1 MPNLSSGKK
10 ILFTPGPLNTSSNV
24 KQAMLRDLGSRDIEF
39 ISIVGDI
46 RKRLLEVSGL
56 PAPDYECILM
66 QGSGT
71 FCIESVVGST
81 VPLEGKL
88 LILVNGAYGRRIV
101 QIARVLKIAHTVL
114 EYAEDTPTDTQTV
127 ERTLKGDP
135 SITNIAMIHSE
146 TTSGLVNNIAAIG
159 ALAKR
164 HKKRFLVDAMSS
176 FGGIV
181 TNWHEAN
188 IDYVVSSANKC
199 IEGVPGFGFIL
210 ARRTALLEIEGKAR
224 SVSLDLYAQWK
235 GLSGDGQF
243 RFTPP
248 THALLAFQQA
258 LRELEFEGGVR
269 ARAARYQLNYET
281 LVEAMRALGFREYLP
296 PKVQGHIIV
305 SFYYPDDP
313 HFDFDEFYARL
324 NDTGFVIYPGKVGNA
339 NCFRIGCIGQL
350 FPDDMRA
357 LTEAI
362 RATLQE
368 MQIEMIPAEG

>member
-1 MPNLSSGKK
+1 MPLFSSGKK
-10 ILFTPGPLNTSSNV
+10 MLFTPGPLNTSYNV
-24 KQAMLRDLGSRDIEF
+24 KQAMLRDLGSRDVEF

-46 RKRLLEVSGL
+46 RKRLLEVAGL
-56 PAPDYECILM
+56 PAPDYQCILM

-101 QIARVLKIAHTVL
+101 QMARVLKIAHTVL
-114 EYAEDTPTDTQTV
+114 EYAEDTPTDAQTV
-127 ERTLKGDP
+127 ERALQGDP
-135 SITNIAMIHSE
+135 SITTIAMIHSE
-146 TTSGLVNNIAAIG
+146 TTSGLVNDIAAIG

-181 TNWHEAN
+181 TNWHQAN

-210 ARRTALLEIEGKAR
+210 ARRTALLETEGRAR
-224 SVSLDLYAQWK
+224 SVALDLYAQWK

-248 THALLAFQQA
+248 THTLLAFQQA
-258 LRELEFEGGVR
+258 LRELELEGGVR
-269 ARAARYQLNYET
+269 ARSARYQLNYET
-281 LVEAMRALGFREYLP
+281 LVEEMRALGFREYLP
-296 PKVQGHIIV
+296 PRVQGHIIV
-305 SFYYPDDP
+305 SFYFPDDS

-324 NDTGFVIYPGKVGNA
+324 NDKGYVIYPGKVGNA

-362 RATLQE
+362 RLTLHE
-368 MQIEMIPAEG
+368 MQIEIVPAQS